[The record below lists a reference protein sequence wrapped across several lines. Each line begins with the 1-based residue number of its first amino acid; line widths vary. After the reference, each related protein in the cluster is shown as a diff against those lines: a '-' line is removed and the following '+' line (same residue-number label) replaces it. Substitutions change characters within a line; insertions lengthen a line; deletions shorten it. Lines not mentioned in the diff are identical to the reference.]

1 MAISDL
7 PYEELPVAPDDALVA
22 RRGEPDKMLRAGE
35 FLWID
40 RGAAALQI
48 KKLNDRD
55 LRLVVFTMKP
65 LSNP

>member
-1 MAISDL
+1 MTISDL
-7 PYEELPVAPDDALVA
+7 PYEELLVALDDALVA

-48 KKLNDRD
+48 KKMIGTCGSLC
-55 LRLVVFTMKP
+55 
-65 LSNP
+65 SQ